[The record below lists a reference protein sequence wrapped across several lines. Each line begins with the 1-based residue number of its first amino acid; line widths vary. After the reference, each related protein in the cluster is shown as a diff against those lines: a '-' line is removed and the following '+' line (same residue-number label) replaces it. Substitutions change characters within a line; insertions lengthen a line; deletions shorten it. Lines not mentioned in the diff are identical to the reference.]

1 MKSSD
6 EAQMVLN
13 NKYGYRTDDQSEWYV
28 PDDPVA
34 IMTQET
40 EDLGNDDILD
50 TLNVKSVESADK
62 KIKKDL
68 GADQYHVVWLTAKK
82 DQALEYADDQSG
94 DSIYKVDLSDRK
106 ICIVSDIGSEG
117 VLVAYTGSGCGSE
130 SDVIEL

>member
-1 MKSSD
+1 MKLSE
-6 EAQMVLN
+6 EAEMVLSS
-13 NKYGYRTDDQSEWYV
+13 KCGYRTDDQSEWYV

-50 TLNVKSVESADK
+50 TLNVKSVEGADK
-62 KIKKDL
+62 KIKKAL
-68 GADQYHVVWLTAKK
+68 GTDQYHVVWLTAKK

-106 ICIVSDIGSEG
+106 LFIVSDIGS
-117 VLVAYTGSGCGSE
+117 
-130 SDVIEL
+130 

>member
-1 MKSSD
+1 MKLSK
-6 EAQMVLN
+6 EAKMVLDS
-13 NKYGYRTDDQSEWYV
+13 KCGYRCDDQSEWYV
-28 PDDPVA
+28 PNDPVA

-62 KIKKDL
+62 KIKKAL
-68 GADQYHVVWLTAKK
+68 RTDQYHVVWLTAKK

-117 VLVAYTGSGCGSE
+117 VLVAYTGSGCGPE
-130 SDVIEL
+130 SYVIEL